1 MPKVKLKRVKLAPE
15 EFKKLTIQQVEMP
28 NFDLKQADQQPSG
41 TVSVNEGQ
49 DGVKAKEEDIEEHTD
64 TDIIEKHPNGEV
76 HETQPGTGKEPL
88 AKELERKAKDDDAC
102 GEKSKDKSTNRMDS
116 SGDKAED
123 NEGSDDEV
131 LDDEVLDDEVLD
143 DEKSSPVPKGRTV
156 VMRTIYL
163 TDKISVGNM
172 AKKALEDEMKM
183 SDGESEKEKESDG
196 KKEEGKVEE
205 KRKDR
210 KEKNKKIIK
219 YCWNCKKSKSDTVK
233 LYICA
238 GCEKARYLLK
248 GVIRFIRGRGW
259 GGGTVVLTVA
269 IENK

>member
-28 NFDLKQADQQPSG
+28 NFDLKLADQQPSG
-41 TVSVNEGQ
+41 AVALNEGQ
-49 DGVKAKEEDIEEHTD
+49 DGVQAKEEDVEEHTE
-64 TDIIEKHPNGEV
+64 TDIIGKHPNGEV

-88 AKELERKAKDDDAC
+88 AKELERKAKNDDAC

-123 NEGSDDEV
+123 NEG
-131 LDDEVLDDEVLD
+131 LDHEVLDDEVLD
-143 DEKSSPVPKGRTV
+143 DEKSSSVPKGRTV
-156 VMRTIYL
+156 VMRTFYL

-172 AKKALEDEMKM
+172 AKKALDDEMKM
-183 SDGESEKEKESDG
+183 CDGESEKEKESDG

-233 LYICA
+233 LYLCA

-248 GVIRFIRGRGW
+248 GVIRFIKGLGL
-259 GGGTVVLTVA
+259 GGGTVVIAVD
-269 IENK
+269 IEN